1 MGKKIRTSSLL
12 LVAISLTV
20 WVIIQIEN
28 LKIQEAHWNYSE
40 SVNFI
45 GLETAG
51 KSNQKTVKHNTNEI
65 IGKADSNFKK
75 VNLSEKKWNSNLL
88 WIDYGPNKKKFADL
102 KSTKVTGDRQV
113 NFDRLDFGPETPARL
128 RSDIITISDTLRA
141 GDSIYSSLK
150 THNISDISIYELNEA
165 LKAVFNAQ
173 SARPKDI
180 YVLLIDGN
188 HRIISFEYTPL
199 RFPETTIIV
208 YRKENNLI
216 AQEHQK
222 ELKVIHQFIR
232 VSIKDNLTNA
242 LKEVG
247 EGEALIDQLT
257 DNIFGSVIDF
267 SRNPRNGDDV
277 TIFVEKKYLDNSFLR
292 YGRILMAN
300 YDGKLVKQQA
310 FYYETDGEQSG
321 YYDQE
326 GRSLARQFLLYPLPF
341 RGITSHFN
349 LRRFHPILKRKVP
362 HLGTDY
368 AASIGTPVYA
378 SAVGIVTH
386 AGKKGAYGLLVELKH
401 ANGYKTRYAHLSK
414 ILVKKGQSISQQQTI
429 GKVGTTGRSTG
440 PHLHYEI
447 IKNSTHINP
456 TTINRGQRGK
466 SLSNKTLKK
475 FHDYADSLK
484 KIIRNNSVSA
494 SNIHM

>member
-1 MGKKIRTSSLL
+1 MDKKTRTTSLL
-12 LVAISLTV
+12 LFAIGLAI

-28 LKIQEAHWNYSE
+28 LVIQEAHWDYSE
-40 SVNFI
+40 SVNFV
-45 GLETAG
+45 GLETAK
-51 KSNQKTVKHNTNEI
+51 KSNLQIATHNANKI
-65 IGKADSNFKK
+65 IGETDSNRKE
-75 VNLSEKKWNSNLL
+75 VNLSEQTSNSNLL
-88 WIDYGPNKKKFADL
+88 WIDYGPKTKRLAEL
-102 KSTKVTGDRQV
+102 KSTKINGDTKVKFQW
-113 NFDRLDFGPETPARL
+113 LDFGPETPTQF
-128 RSDIITISDTLRA
+128 RSDIVTISDTLRV

-173 SARPKDI
+173 SARPKDK
-180 YVLLIDGN
+180 YVLLIDSN
-188 HRIISFEYTPL
+188 RKIISFKFTPL
-199 RFPETTIIV
+199 RSPETTV
-208 YRKENNLI
+208 LVNRKMNNLI

-222 ELKVIHQFIR
+222 ELTVILQFIR

-247 EGEALIDQLT
+247 EREALVDQLT

-267 SRNPRNGDDV
+267 SRNPRNGDNV
-277 TIFVEKKYLDNSFLR
+277 TILVEKKYLDKSFLR

-300 YDGKLVKQQA
+300 YDGKIVKQQA
-310 FYYETDGEQSG
+310 FYFKTDGEQAG

-378 SAVGIVTH
+378 SAIGIVTY

-414 ILVKKGQSISQQQTI
+414 ILVKKGQSVSQQQTI

-466 SLSNKTLKK
+466 SLSNQNLKK
-475 FHDYADSLK
+475 FYEYADSLK
-484 KIIRNNSVSA
+484 KVTRNSSV
-494 SNIHM
+494 

>member
-1 MGKKIRTSSLL
+1 MGKKTRIISLL
-12 LVAISLTV
+12 LAIGLTI
-20 WVIIQIEN
+20 WVIIRIDN
-28 LKIQEAHWNYSE
+28 LKIQEAHWNYSK

-45 GLETAG
+45 GLETTEKFNQQTVTPDA
-51 KSNQKTVKHNTNEI
+51 NQKFGETDTKRNR
-65 IGKADSNFKK
+65 
-75 VNLSEKKWNSNLL
+75 VNLSEQKLNNNLA
-88 WIDYGPNKKKFADL
+88 WIDYGPYTRRLVDFKPNNTTDDGQVKFDW
-102 KSTKVTGDRQV
+102 
-113 NFDRLDFGPETPARL
+113 LDFGPKTPAQFRTDF
-128 RSDIITISDTLRA
+128 SAISDTLHA

-150 THNISDISIYELNEA
+150 THHISDVSIYELNEA
-165 LKAVFNAQ
+165 LKVVFNAQ
-173 SARPKDI
+173 SARPKDT
-180 YVLLIDGN
+180 YTLLIDGN
-188 HRIISFEYTPL
+188 HRIVSFEYNPQ
-199 RFPETTIIV
+199 RSPETTLIV
-208 YRKENNLI
+208 NRKGKSLFAEV
-216 AQEHQK
+216 HQK
-222 ELKVIHQFIR
+222 ELEIIRQFIR

-247 EGEALIDQLT
+247 EREALIDQLT
-257 DNIFGSVIDF
+257 DKIFGSVIDF

-277 TIFVEKKYLDNSFLR
+277 TIFVEKKYLDKSFLR
-292 YGRILMAN
+292 YGQILMAN

-310 FYYETDGEQSG
+310 FYYQTDVNQSG

-378 SAVGIVTH
+378 SALGTVTH
-386 AGKKGAYGLLVELKH
+386 AGKKGAYGLLVEIKH

-414 ILVKKGQSISQQQTI
+414 ILVKKGQSVGQQQTI

-447 IKNSTHINP
+447 IKNDTHINS
-456 TTINRGQRGK
+456 TTVNRGQRGK
-466 SLSNKTLKK
+466 SLSNKTLKQ
-475 FHDYADSLK
+475 FQNYADSLK
-484 KIIRNNSVSA
+484 NIIRNISESA
-494 SNIHM
+494 NNTDL